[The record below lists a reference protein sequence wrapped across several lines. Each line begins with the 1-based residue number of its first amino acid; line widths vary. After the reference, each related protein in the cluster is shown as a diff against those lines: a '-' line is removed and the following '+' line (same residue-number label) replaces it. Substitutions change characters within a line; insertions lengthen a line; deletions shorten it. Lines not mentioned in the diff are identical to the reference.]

1 MINRCPERIADVTSA
16 PVGGARVVGGLPG
29 FIPGMP
35 GGVKFMM
42 RERVFGIGDDFWVED
57 ETGQRAFLVDGKALR
72 LRQTFELKGPG
83 GEVLAVIR
91 KKMVSI
97 RDTMVVER
105 DGETVAKVRKK
116 LFSPLRHSMTIEL
129 ADGQE
134 WTATGDL
141 IEKNYEIE
149 SDEGTVAATSRKWF
163 RIRDTYG
170 IEVGHPDVP
179 LVLAVAVAVDEL
191 AAADRDKDDDD

>member
-1 MINRCPERIADVTSA
+1 M
-16 PVGGARVVGGLPG
+16 
-29 FIPGMP
+29 
-35 GGVKFMM
+35 KFMM
-42 RERVFGIGDDFWVED
+42 RERMFSIGDDFWIED
-57 ETGQRAFLVDGKALR
+57 EAGDRVFLVDGKALR

-97 RDTMVVER
+97 RDTMLVER
-105 DGETVAKVRKK
+105 DGDTVAKVHKK
-116 LFSPLRHSMTIEL
+116 LFSPLRHKMVVEL

-141 IEKNYEIE
+141 IEKNYRIE
-149 SDEGTVAATSRKWF
+149 SDQGVVAQTSRKWF

-170 IEVGHPDVP
+170 IEVDHPDVP

-191 AAADRDKDDDD
+191 AEDDRHRDEGD

>member
-1 MINRCPERIADVTSA
+1 M
-16 PVGGARVVGGLPG
+16 
-29 FIPGMP
+29 
-35 GGVKFMM
+35 KFMM
-42 RERVFGIGDDFWVED
+42 RERVFSIGDDFWVED
-57 ETGQRAFLVDGKALR
+57 EAGQRVFLVDGKALR
-72 LRQTFELKGPG
+72 LRQTFELKGPD

-105 DGETVAKVRKK
+105 EGETVAKVRKK
-116 LFSPLRHSMTIEL
+116 LFSPLRHSMAIEL

-149 SDEGTVAATSRKWF
+149 SDEGTVATTSRKWF

-170 IEVGHPDVP
+170 IEIGHPDVP

-191 AAADRDKDDDD
+191 AAADREKDDD

>member
-1 MINRCPERIADVTSA
+1 M
-16 PVGGARVVGGLPG
+16 
-29 FIPGMP
+29 
-35 GGVKFMM
+35 KFLL
-42 RERVFGIGDDFWVED
+42 RERVFGIGEDFWVED
-57 ETGQRAFLVDGKALR
+57 EAGERVFLVDGKALR

-91 KKMVSI
+91 KKMVAI

-105 DGETVAKVRKK
+105 DGETAAKVHRK
-116 LFSPLRHSMTIEL
+116 LFSPLRHKMLIEL
-129 ADGQE
+129 ADGRE
-134 WTATGDL
+134 WTASGDL

-149 SDEGTVAATSRKWF
+149 GDEGVVAQTSRKWF

-170 IEVGHPDVP
+170 VDIYHPDVP

-191 AAADRDKDDDD
+191 AADERREDD

>member
-1 MINRCPERIADVTSA
+1 
-16 PVGGARVVGGLPG
+16 
-29 FIPGMP
+29 
-35 GGVKFMM
+35 VKFMM
-42 RERVFGIGDDFWVED
+42 RERVFSIGDDFWVED
-57 ETGQRAFLVDGKALR
+57 EAGQRVFLVDGKALR
-72 LRQTFELKGPG
+72 LRQTFELKGPD

-105 DGETVAKVRKK
+105 EGETVAKVRKK
-116 LFSPLRHSMTIEL
+116 LFSPLRHSMEIEL

-149 SDEGTVAATSRKWF
+149 SDEGTVATTSRKWF

-170 IEVGHPDVP
+170 IEIGHPDVP

-191 AAADRDKDDDD
+191 AAADREKDDD